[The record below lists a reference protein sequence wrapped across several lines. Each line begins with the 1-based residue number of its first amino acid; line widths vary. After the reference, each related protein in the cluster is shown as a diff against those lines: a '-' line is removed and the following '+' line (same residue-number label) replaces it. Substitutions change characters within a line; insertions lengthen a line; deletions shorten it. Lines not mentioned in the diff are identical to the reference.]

1 MGSDS
6 QDLPNSLRRSFVVNS
21 NRACVDM
28 NTKNET
34 DRTELEKKIK
44 HRSSARLTSDD
55 LTQKRIAMLVSE
67 IELELQTQ
75 KQA

>member
-1 MGSDS
+1 M
-6 QDLPNSLRRSFVVNS
+6 RRSFVVNS

-28 NTKNET
+28 NTKNEA

-44 HRSSARLTSDD
+44 YRSSARLTSDD

>member
-1 MGSDS
+1 
-6 QDLPNSLRRSFVVNS
+6 
-21 NRACVDM
+21 M
-28 NTKNET
+28 NTKNEA

-44 HRSSARLTSDD
+44 YCSSARLTSDD